1 MMISMRRSFVIK
13 SLPLVLIVFTIFTVS
28 LTENLEI
35 ADGFSA
41 SAVKIIYELNPGEDG
56 SAIWPISNIFEEPI
70 GLEFYAI
77 GSGSEFLIFEKEATI
92 QPKQRVEFVIEIAI
106 PDDHPNNIEYH
117 PELYALK
124 RSEGLAEG
132 ESGMIVNSQ
141 VRVNPIIKIGP
152 NPIYTAPVVEEV
164 IEEPVIVE
172 EPIIEEPIVEE
183 TVEEKQ
189 AWEEFDKINK
199 PVVIDDPVPELQV
212 DDTFEETFEEEA
224 VTDYVPEPIAD
235 TPIITDTAIVE
246 EKIDCDFIA
255 IFLSWLGIGKC

>member
-1 MMISMRRSFVIK
+1 MISMKRV
-13 SLPLVLIVFTIFTVS
+13 LPKTLPFILIVFAVFTVS
-28 LTENLEI
+28 LTENLQI
-35 ADGFSA
+35 TDGFSA
-41 SAVKIIYELNPGEDG
+41 SAVKIIYEVSPGEDD

-70 GLEFYAI
+70 GLEFYAT
-77 GSGSEFLIFEKEATI
+77 GPGSEFLIFEKEATI
-92 QPKQRVEFVIEIAI
+92 QPKQRVEFVIEVSI
-106 PDDHPNNIEYH
+106 PKDHKNNIEYH
-117 PELYALK
+117 PELFALK

-183 TVEEKQ
+183 TIEEKT

-199 PVVIDDPVPELQV
+199 PIVINDPVPELVV
-212 DDTFEETFEEEA
+212 DDIFEEEPVA
-224 VTDYVPEPIAD
+224 DYVPEPID
-235 TPIITDTAIVE
+235 PEPKVKQTITQDKVE
-246 EKIDCDFIA
+246 CNFVDW
-255 IFLSWLGIGKC
+255 FLSLFGMAKC